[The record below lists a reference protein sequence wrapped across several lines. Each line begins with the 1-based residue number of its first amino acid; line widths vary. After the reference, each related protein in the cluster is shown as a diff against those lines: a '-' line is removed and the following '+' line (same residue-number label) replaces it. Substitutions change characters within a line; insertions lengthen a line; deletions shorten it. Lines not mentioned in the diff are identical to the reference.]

1 MYPPF
6 LFSKI
11 SSLNWPSQCWSPSPG
26 KYDTYLWQHYSFHC
40 PGFIKTHKRLL
51 MFFQMFQFRLGG
63 KTTNISCKGH
73 KEDASVYGVST
84 KQYSNSFATDGER
97 LCRAVPYGEKDCAGL
112 YPTGRKTVQ
121 GCTLRGAGPSFCTL
135 IPTVLVSLIS
145 LIRSGATHSTMVTLG
160 SLSWRCQ

>member
-112 YPTGRKTVQ
+112 YPTGGRTFILHPDTNCSCEFNQFNQVRCHSLYHCNTWFIK
-121 GCTLRGAGPSFCTL
+121 LE
-135 IPTVLVSLIS
+135 VSIE
-145 LIRSGATHSTMVTLG
+145 I
-160 SLSWRCQ
+160 